1 MRTLIILQDFVRL
14 SGPGSLRFIL
24 QPLMS
29 VFFGIKDG
37 ITDAKLGNDPFL
49 FSLFKSSEKK
59 SKLKEAF
66 KSVGKV
72 FIIAIILIIIFYYF
86 RKFHDL
92 SIIKFLKNA
101 KFPKVILLNVMIFVE
116 VILISKDLNFLIIM
130 AVFQIVYLVLYYQE
144 TVSLILKFSQ
154 SILKIKK

>member
-72 FIIAIILIIIFYYF
+72 FIIAIILDIIFYY
-86 RKFHDL
+86 
-92 SIIKFLKNA
+92 IISGTFAPLQSLLIGT
-101 KFPKVILLNVMIFVE
+101 ILL
-116 VILISKDLNFLIIM
+116 IIPYSI
-130 AVFQIVYLVLYYQE
+130 ARGFTNRIY
-144 TVSLILKFSQ
+144 SAKLK
-154 SILKIKK
+154 KN